1 MYNSIYLAQKYVRIF
16 VCAHYLLEDTNSFLR
31 VKLLENC
38 EVLGTDNVQGQISHT
53 YFCAK

>member
-16 VCAHYLLEDTNSFLR
+16 VCAHYLLKDTNSFLR

-38 EVLGTDNVQGQISHT
+38 ELPGKDNV
-53 YFCAK
+53 

>member
-38 EVLGTDNVQGQISHT
+38 ELPGKDSVLGQIPHT

>member
-16 VCAHYLLEDTNSFLR
+16 VCAHYLLEDTNSFLG

-38 EVLGTDNVQGQISHT
+38 ELPGKDNV
-53 YFCAK
+53 

>member
-1 MYNSIYLAQKYVRIF
+1 MYNSLYLAQKYVRIF

-38 EVLGTDNVQGQISHT
+38 EVLGTDNVQGKIPHT